1 MCQTQEREEG
11 RVIPPLG
18 GGGGGGLTGKPSGS
32 RGFERGVNVP
42 WVGGVMGLLQE
53 EEGVRAKAERNLH
66 RECHAAP
73 RWPPSRRVK
82 G

>member
-1 MCQTQEREEG
+1 
-11 RVIPPLG
+11 
-18 GGGGGGLTGKPSGS
+18 
-32 RGFERGVNVP
+32 
-42 WVGGVMGLLQE
+42 MGLLQE

-73 RWPPSRRVK
+73 RWPPSRQVK